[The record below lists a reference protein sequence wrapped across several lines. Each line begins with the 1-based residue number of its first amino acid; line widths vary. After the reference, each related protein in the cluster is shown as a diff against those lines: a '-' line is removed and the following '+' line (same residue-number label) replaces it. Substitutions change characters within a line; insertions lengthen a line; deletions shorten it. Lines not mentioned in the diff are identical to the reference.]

1 LDERGVVV
9 VFGVAHRDA
18 SFFVVADKA
27 LGDFLFAVAIA
38 VHVVE
43 TILVGV

>member
-9 VFGVAHRDA
+9 AFTEAQRGDC
-18 SFFVVADKA
+18 FVVADA
-27 LGDFLFAVAIA
+27 ARGDILFANAIA
-38 VHVVE
+38 ADVVE